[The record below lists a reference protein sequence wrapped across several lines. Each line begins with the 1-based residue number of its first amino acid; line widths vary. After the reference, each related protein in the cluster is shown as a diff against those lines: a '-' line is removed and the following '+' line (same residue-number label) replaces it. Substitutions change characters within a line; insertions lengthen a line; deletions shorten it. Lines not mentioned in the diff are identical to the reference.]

1 MLSLCT
7 APEGTVSGGGGC
19 LLICRPEAG
28 KLKLIL
34 LQTQFGQHLCLTQS
48 QFVRN
53 GGGSGGEET
62 SFFTKSAIYWV
73 PASSP
78 TELYEQLSKYRF
90 REIQRK
96 QIECVGRTLWVWCE
110 ISLAVTRPFSLQ
122 CLQERG

>member
-1 MLSLCT
+1 MKYWPYKVLQTHMLSLCT

-34 LQTQFGQHLCLTQS
+34 LQTQFGQHLQS
-48 QFVRN
+48 QVVRN

-62 SFFTKSAIYWV
+62 SFFTESAIYWM

-96 QIECVGRTLWVWCE
+96 QIE
-110 ISLAVTRPFSLQ
+110 
-122 CLQERG
+122 

>member
-62 SFFTKSAIYWV
+62 RFFH
-73 PASSP
+73 
-78 TELYEQLSKYRF
+78 
-90 REIQRK
+90 RECHIL
-96 QIECVGRTLWVWCE
+96 G
-110 ISLAVTRPFSLQ
+110 ASLQ
-122 CLQERG
+122 PHRALRAALKV